1 MKTIAQELGITDFPF
16 EIRDVKGNLIY
27 KEWEDGYW
35 ARWEYDERGN
45 KIYVENSE
53 GFWVKWEYDSNG
65 KEIYF
70 ENSDGF
76 WVKREW
82 DSNGK
87 EIYYENSNGLWVKRE
102 WNSNGKQI
110 YYENSEGIWAKWEY
124 DSKGNEIYYENSD
137 GKIIDSRPKPKPEPT
152 PNITLQHCLDRGF
165 TVEKIE
171 FPIYKKQHGKD
182 YMLCYL
188 KLSKRHMIDYCN
200 TTYRCMVYKVDA
212 EGTILERKYL
222 KDVNDLDFYIR
233 FLGSEKVIKK
243 LSKLG

>member
-1 MKTIAQELGITDFPF
+1 MKKTIAQQLGITDFPF
-16 EIRDVKGNLIY
+16 EIKDKQGNLIY
-27 KEWEDGYW
+27 KEVENGFWEK
-35 ARWEYDERGN
+35 WEYDERGN
-45 KIYVENSE
+45 KIYFENSD

-76 WVKREW
+76 WVKREY
-82 DSNGK
+82 DLNGK
-87 EIYYENSNGLWVKRE
+87 EIYFENSDGFWVKRE

-110 YYENSEGIWAKWEY
+110 YYENLSGWIKWEY
-124 DSKGNEIYYENSD
+124 DSSGTEIYYENSN
-137 GKIIDSRPKPKPEPT
+137 GEIIDNRPKPEPT
-152 PNITLQHCLDRGF
+152 PTITLQQCLDRGF

-171 FPIYKKQHGKD
+171 DPIYKEQHGKD

-200 TTYRCMVYKVDA
+200 ATYRCMVYKVDA

-222 KDVNDLDFYIR
+222 KDVSDLDFYIR
-233 FLGSEKVIKK
+233 FLGSEKRLRK
-243 LSKLG
+243 LPKF